1 MPRQTLSAKL
11 LKLKEAPIVPD
22 SILAALQ
29 GRGDLPSD
37 VTALARELE
46 AEAAA
51 VTRARQSLGD
61 VPPAAGAGGA
71 MLL

>member
-1 MPRQTLSAKL
+1 MPSQTLTAKL
-11 LKLKEAPIVPD
+11 LKLKETPIVPD

-29 GRGDLPSD
+29 GRGILPAD

-51 VTRARQSLGD
+51 VTRARQALGD
-61 VPPAAGAGGA
+61 VPPVAAAGWSV
-71 MLL
+71 LL

>member
-1 MPRQTLSAKL
+1 MATKVVTRL

-29 GRGDLPSD
+29 GRGTLPDD

-46 AEAAA
+46 TEAAA
-51 VTRARQSLGD
+51 VTRARQALAD
-61 VPPAAGAGGA
+61 VPPIAVAGGVA
-71 MLL
+71 LL